1 MPKTKLNIIKPVLG
15 VFGVPDPHL
24 VSRLNAV
31 HDGMLNNPAYANP
44 PVDMAAFKAAIDAYT
59 AAVAAALDGGKG
71 PIAARDKLRAD
82 VVLLMR
88 LLGHYVEVACK
99 GDISAFLSSGFVA
112 ALPAIHIAV
121 QPVSVPYIVAVDQ
134 GSSGQLVVTI
144 KVVARARSYELRYGL
159 VPAAGAIVNWTTIMV
174 PNAKPATIL
183 NNFTPGGT
191 YTFQVRAYGKL
202 GFSDWS
208 ALVERMCI

>member
-1 MPKTKLNIIKPVLG
+1 MGAKAPSPRASYGPNINTAAILLASQGNVPIERTAQLMEALLG
-15 VFGVPDPHL
+15 VSV
-24 VSRLNAV
+24 
-31 HDGMLNNPAYANP
+31 
-44 PVDMAAFKAAIDAYT
+44 
-59 AAVAAALDGGKG
+59 
-71 PIAARDKLRAD
+71 
-82 VVLLMR
+82 
-88 LLGHYVEVACK
+88 
-99 GDISAFLSSGFVA
+99 SSGFVA
-112 ALPAIHIAV
+112 ALPAIRIAV

-144 KVVARARSYELRYGL
+144 KAVANARSYELRYGL
-159 VPAAGAIVNWTTIMV
+159 VSAAGAIVNWTTIMV